1 MSDYAIGDI
10 HGCHD
15 SLRALLARIGFSPDR
30 DRLWF
35 VGDIINRGPRSLES
49 LRLVRSLSD
58 NACVT
63 LGNHDMHFLAVAL
76 GGHSPRPKDTL
87 NDILE
92 APDCNELIDWYRQQ
106 NFAVYDEQRDL
117 LMVHA
122 GLPHLW
128 TVADALRHG
137 RELESVIRS
146 DQAPHY
152 FAAMYGNEPACWSD
166 DLKGMPRWRAITNYF
181 TRMRFLAKD
190 GTLDFDAKESAD
202 AAPEGFLPWF
212 RHPRPDSAGIVF
224 GHWAALEGRTETPGI
239 HGLDTGCVYG
249 GSLTAMNLDT
259 GELIRVEPCD

>member
-15 SLRALLARIGFSPDR
+15 SLRALLDRICFRPDC

-49 LRLVRSLSD
+49 LRLVRSLGD
-58 NACVT
+58 NALVT

-76 GGHSPRPKDTL
+76 GGHSPRRKDTL
-87 NDILE
+87 AEIFE
-92 APDCNELIDWYRQQ
+92 APDRNELIDWYLQQ
-106 NFAVYDEQRDL
+106 NFAVHDPGRDL

-128 TVADALRHG
+128 TVEDALRHS
-137 RELESVIRS
+137 RELEAVIQSSGAS
-146 DQAPHY
+146 DY
-152 FAAMYGNEPACWSD
+152 FRDMYGNDPARWSD
-166 DLKGMPRWRAITNYF
+166 DLEGMPRWRAITNYF
-181 TRMRFLAKD
+181 TRMRFLAED
-190 GTLDFDAKESAD
+190 STLDFAAKEGAE
-202 AAPEGFLPWF
+202 AGPEGFLPWF
-212 RHPRPDSAGIVF
+212 QYPRPDSAEVIF

-249 GSLTAMNLDT
+249 GSLTALNLDT
-259 GELIRVEPCD
+259 KELTRVEPCD